1 MKIVYYQH
9 GMWEILQKKKRKR
22 ESNARTKEHQ
32 KQMVER

>member
-9 GMWEILQKKKRKR
+9 DTWESLQMKKRKR
-22 ESNARTKEHQ
+22 ESNARTKEQQ